1 MMKKRMFPVA
11 VMLCAFMTVPRL
23 CAADLEATVIPLFSE
38 TEKTLPHGL
47 WMSGINNAEFKQVE
61 QGGRLVMILNGQQGA
76 VGFNGHTPLKF
87 SELPENA
94 SITIRFRS
102 KRENLP
108 NKIMFS
114 WRFANQKRSPAAAQQ
129 IKDSSRWQIVT
140 LPLPPS
146 VDGETEIRGYWITF
160 EREGSYEI
168 AEIAVT
174 EKSKLNFDP
183 IPAKA
188 LFSSDVL
195 TISGRAAAEVQS
207 VTARIGTSPLAGAA
221 VRNGTFSL
229 KIPKEKLPVAE
240 FCSITLDAVAGNVIG
255 SRALPELFI
264 YPTLKQT
271 RLKQVTVQNGKLYRD
286 GRPFAFTG
294 TNYTDFQLGLSIRPD
309 MDYHSIASAVKRM
322 AEWKMNVIRL
332 PLNVG
337 LIQPA
342 EGIFPDDPR
351 WKEEYR
357 KHGLKEYYF
366 DYVDYLIALAGDC
379 GLYVVLDF
387 HGFPVDPYRYFL
399 GGQPSDRVKGKPG
412 TAISWLENDKKSDRT
427 FPEFRN
433 RHEVKALE
441 ESFRWLARHWK
452 GNTNL
457 LGFEV
462 PYNEPHDAFMSIPK
476 NFNRI
481 TGKITSIIHAVDP
494 ERLVFSMPA
503 SWGHDNVSWP
513 ATWFPPA
520 GIAGGA
526 PHFYVANGP
535 VPLRPE
541 AQKSPNP
548 WLCRDVKQ
556 TFAYALPAVL
566 LPYSGCEY
574 PVYNG
579 EGGEYGHGSFLP
591 GMKPDEAADYMIE
604 NTLVQC
610 YAAGLSGAL
619 QWTLWSEAES
629 FRPYEKIYEKQYT
642 RFGDVYRAG
651 PVDWSNAEVALIQ
664 NVAAVP
670 IQNGYNHACVPFAQ
684 LMLNLH
690 LNGNVRYWSDD
701 QIIYSGLTNVSE
713 GLEQVS
719 EARLESSCKAIIV
732 DSRNLDSRVRAALE
746 ALDTPVLWTDDP
758 AALETGKV
766 AAFLS
771 AAGVKVNRK
780 SPPEIQLIEG
790 PGHLIAYRRMGED
803 SRSRIYPMLKRTG
816 NFTLTD
822 ENGRIVFRG
831 NSDELY
837 QKGIVLALPKWR
849 SAILTIAKEN
859 P

>member
-1 MMKKRMFPVA
+1 MKKRLFLIA
-11 VMLCAFMTVPRL
+11 LIWCGIMTVPRL
-23 CAADLEATVIPLFSE
+23 CATDLESVIVPLFSE
-38 TEKTLPHGL
+38 VEKTLPHGL
-47 WMSGINNAEFKQVE
+47 WMNGINDAEFERIE
-61 QGGRLVMILNGQQGA
+61 QDNRFVMILNGQQGV
-76 VGFNGHTPLKF
+76 VGFNGHTPLNL
-87 SELPENA
+87 SGLPQNA

-102 KRENLP
+102 KQENQP

-114 WRFANQKRSPAAAQQ
+114 WRFDNQKRSSVAARQ
-129 IKDSSRWQIVT
+129 IKDSTSWQTVT
-140 LPLPPS
+140 LALPS
-146 VDGETEIRGYWITF
+146 SGDGETEAKGYWITF
-160 EREGSYEI
+160 EREGRYEI

-183 IPAKA
+183 VPAKA
-188 LFSSDVL
+188 LFDSDVL
-195 TISGRAAAEVQS
+195 TISGRAATEVQS
-207 VTARIGTSPLAGAA
+207 VTARIGTTPLAEAA
-221 VRNGTFSL
+221 VHDGTFSL
-229 KIPKEKLPVAE
+229 KIPKKKLPVAE
-240 FCSITLDAVAGNVIG
+240 FCSITLDAVAGKVID
-255 SRALPELFI
+255 SRELPKLFI

-271 RLKQVTVQNGKLYRD
+271 RLEPVSVKNGKLYRAE
-286 GRPFAFTG
+286 RPFAFTG

-322 AEWKMNVIRL
+322 ADWKMSVIRL

-337 LIQPA
+337 LVQPA
-342 EGIFPDDPR
+342 EGVFPDDPR
-351 WKEEYR
+351 WKEELR

-366 DYVDYLIALAGDC
+366 DYIDYLIALAGDY

-399 GGQPSDRVKGKPG
+399 GGQPSDRAKGKPG
-412 TAISWLENDKKSDRT
+412 TAISWLENDKKSNRM

-433 RHEVKALE
+433 GREVKALE

-481 TGKITSIIHAVDP
+481 TGKIIGIIHAEDP

-503 SWGHDNVSWP
+503 AWGHDNVSWS
-513 ATWFPPA
+513 ATWLPPA

-535 VPLRPE
+535 IPLRPD
-541 AQKSPNP
+541 AQESPQP
-548 WLCRDVKQ
+548 WLCRDVEE
-556 TFAYALPAVL
+556 TFACALPAIL
-566 LPYSGCEY
+566 LPYSGLDY

-579 EGGEYGHGSFLP
+579 EGGEHGHGSFLP

-619 QWTLWSEAES
+619 QWTLWSEAKS

-670 IQNGYNHACVPFAQ
+670 IQNGYNHACVPFAR
-684 LMLNLH
+684 LMLDLH

-719 EARLESSCKAIIV
+719 EARLENACKAIIV
-732 DSRNLDSRVRAALE
+732 DSRNLDDRVRTALK

-758 AALETGKV
+758 ATLEAEKV
-766 AAFLS
+766 AEFL
-771 AAGVKVNRK
+771 AEAGVRLNRK

-790 PGHLIAYRRMGED
+790 PGHLIAYRRMGEGNG
-803 SRSRIYPMLKRTG
+803 SRIYPLLKRSG
-816 NFTLTD
+816 NFILTD
-822 ENGRIVFRG
+822 ENGRVVFRG
-831 NSDELY
+831 NADTLYRQGIELT
-837 QKGIVLALPKWR
+837 LPKWR
-849 SAILTIAKEN
+849 SVILTITKEN
-859 P
+859 S